1 MKRLKAQWV
10 LVAGILA
17 GAAWMGVSLRST
29 RVASADEPGYFAI
42 RGAKIYR
49 VSGPPLEN
57 GTVVIADGLIQSV
70 SGGSVSGGSVSRSG
84 GVKDQDAK
92 IPPEALVID
101 GQGLSVYPG
110 MIDVGTDIG
119 FDEEPK
125 GEHGGASDRGG
136 HEPAPGKISMGPED
150 RPGTTPWQVAADEFN
165 TADKRIEKWR
175 DAGVTTVLS
184 SPSGGMIPGQSSLMD
199 LSGGRTGEMAV
210 VPRAA
215 LDLSFKPTGGFFSFP
230 GSLMGAIAYVR
241 QVMWDTEW
249 YQQTAPIYSAH
260 PAGLERPAYD
270 RTEQVMAGAMAR
282 SELFLVPGNNQV
294 QILRAL
300 RLINKWRLHS
310 AIEGGQQGYA
320 VAAEI
325 GAQRVPVIVSLKWP
339 AKAKDAD
346 PEEETP
352 LRELRFRD
360 RAPGTPAAL
369 ARANVTFAFSSGGL
383 ETPKDIQ
390 KALKKATDA
399 GLTED
404 AALRALTLNAAE
416 ILGVT
421 DRMGS
426 IEKGKIA
433 NLVVTD
439 GDFFSDKTKVKMV
452 FVDGKRFEVHQPPKG
467 EKPAAKPAEKT
478 PAKQRQSA
486 PSKPGQKPQEP
497 PSATPEDNPAT
508 KPGEKPAA
516 NPNPNQKPTV
526 TSAIEGMREAG
537 R

>member
-1 MKRLKAQWV
+1 MKRRKAQWV
-10 LVAGILA
+10 FVAAVVA
-17 GAAWMGVSLRST
+17 GAAWMGVSLCSM
-29 RVASADEPGYFAI
+29 RVARADEPRYFAI

-57 GTVVIADGLIQSV
+57 GTVVIADGLIRSV
-70 SGGSVSGGSVSRSG
+70 SGVPGGA
-84 GVKDQDAK
+84 KDQDAT
-92 IPPEALVID
+92 IPSEALVID
-101 GQGLSVYPG
+101 GKGLNVYPG
-110 MIDVGTDIG
+110 MIDAGTDIG
-119 FDEEPK
+119 FGEEPK
-125 GEHGGASDRGG
+125 GEHGDASGGG
-136 HEPAPGKISMGPED
+136 HNPAPAKISMGAED
-150 RPGTTPWQVAADEFN
+150 RPGTTPWRVAADEFD

-175 DAGVTTVLS
+175 DAGFTTVLS
-184 SPSGGMIPGQSSLMD
+184 SPTGGMIPGQSSLMD
-199 LSGGRTGEMAV
+199 LSGGRAGDMAV
-210 VPRAA
+210 LPRAA

-241 QVMWDTEW
+241 QVMWDTQW
-249 YQQTAPIYSAH
+249 YQQAAPIYTAH

-282 SELFLVPGNNQV
+282 NELVLVPGNNQV

-300 RLINKWRLHS
+300 WLINEWGLHS
-310 AIEGGQQGYA
+310 AIAGGQQGYA

-369 ARANVTFAFSSGGL
+369 TRANVTFAFSSGGL
-383 ETPKDIQ
+383 ETPEDIQ

-399 GLTED
+399 GLGDD

-416 ILGVT
+416 ILGVA

-439 GDFFSDKTKVKMV
+439 GDFFNEKTKVKMV
-452 FVDGKRFEVHQPPKG
+452 FVDGKRFEIHEPPKE

-478 PAKQRQSA
+478 PVKPRRSG

-497 PSATPEDNPAT
+497 PSATPEESPAT
-508 KPGEKPAA
+508 KPGKPAV

-526 TSAIEGMREAG
+526 TSAMEGMREGG